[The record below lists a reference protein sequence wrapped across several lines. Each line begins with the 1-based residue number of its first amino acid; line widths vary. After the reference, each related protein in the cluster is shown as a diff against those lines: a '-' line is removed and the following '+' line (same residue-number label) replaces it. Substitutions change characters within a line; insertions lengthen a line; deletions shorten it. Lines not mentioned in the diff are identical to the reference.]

1 MAVVENVYKDK
12 ESCWISEDA
21 IEASYYVIC
30 SRKCM
35 AHYAFKQCILSS
47 SDDDNDSFVVGLI
60 SHQYLVYLQSIGTFI
75 ACLWITLV

>member
-47 SDDDNDSFVVGLI
+47 SDGGMIHLALVLFLI
-60 SHQYLVYLQSIGTFI
+60 NI
-75 ACLWITLV
+75 